1 MTFYIVAAVACVL
14 LSAFFSASEM
24 ALSSAN
30 RIRLENLMEGG
41 SRPAAMAVKL
51 LDRFDGALS
60 TILIGNNF
68 VNIALSSLGSLIAI
82 TAFGEKYT
90 WLATVIVTVTVI
102 VFGET
107 IPKILARQ
115 SANRLS
121 LVFAPILR
129 VLSVLLW
136 PLVTFVVWL
145 THLITAPMKGEAAE
159 AESEAAVEELQSLI
173 ETAEDEGVVDEE
185 RGELLQAA
193 LGFDEVSASEA
204 MTARVDMQAIDID
217 DDWEELWPLLRDSS
231 HSRIPVYEGS
241 VDNIIGVLHL
251 NHFFRALLDEE
262 RPALRPL
269 LMEPCFVYKTVKL
282 PAVLEEL
289 RASRTHLAI
298 VTDEY
303 GGTLGL
309 ISMEDVLEELV
320 GEIWDETDEIEQ
332 EVVKRGE
339 SEFELDGDMS
349 VGAFCELLDWDED
362 ELDTDSATV
371 GGWTLERFGGFP
383 EAGESFQYAGA
394 EVTVLKMDDKRVE
407 KVLVKMLP
415 ETAGDD

>member
-1 MTFYIVAAVACVL
+1 MTFYIAAAVACVL

-30 RIRLENLMEGG
+30 RIRLENLKEGG

-145 THLITAPMKGEAAE
+145 THLITAPMKGEEAE
-159 AESEAAVEELQSLI
+159 AESDAAVEELQSLI

-185 RGELLQAA
+185 RGELLLSA
-193 LGFDEVSASEA
+193 LDFDEVSASQA

-217 DDWEELWPLLRDSS
+217 DDWEELWPRLCDSP

-241 VDNIIGVLHL
+241 IDNIIGVLHL
-251 NHFFRALLDEE
+251 NHFFRAMLGEE
-262 RPALRPL
+262 KPALRPL

-320 GEIWDETDEIEQ
+320 GEIWDETDEIEP

-349 VGAFCELLDWDED
+349 VGAFCELLGWDAD

-383 EAGESFQYAGA
+383 EAGESFTFAGV
-394 EVTVLKMDDKRVE
+394 EVTVLKMDGKRAE
-407 KVLVKMLP
+407 KVLVRVLP
-415 ETAGDD
+415 EPTDDD

>member
-41 SRPAAMAVKL
+41 SRSAAMAVKL

-82 TAFGEKYT
+82 TAFGEAYT
-90 WLATVIVTVTVI
+90 WLATVIVTVAVI

-107 IPKILARQ
+107 IPKIVARQ

-145 THLITAPMKGEAAE
+145 THRVTAPMKSEE
-159 AESEAAVEELQSLI
+159 AEGESDAAVEELQSLI

-193 LGFDEVSASEA
+193 LGFDEISASEA

-217 DDWEELWPLLRDSS
+217 DGWEELWPLLRDSS
-231 HSRIPVYEGS
+231 HSRIPVYEDS
-241 VDNIIGVLHL
+241 IDNIVGVLHL

-383 EAGESFQYAGA
+383 EAGESFTFTGV

-407 KVLVKMLP
+407 KVLIKVLSEP
-415 ETAGDD
+415 AEDD

>member
-1 MTFYIVAAVACVL
+1 MTFYIAAAVACVL
-14 LSAFFSASEM
+14 LSAFFSAAEM

-82 TAFGEKYT
+82 TAFGEAYT

-145 THLITAPMKGEAAE
+145 THLITAPMKGEE
-159 AESEAAVEELQSLI
+159 AEGESDAAVEELQSLI

-193 LGFDEVSASEA
+193 LGFDEISASEA

-217 DDWEELWPLLRDSS
+217 DEWEELWPLLRDSS

-269 LMEPCFVYKTVKL
+269 LMEP
-282 PAVLEEL
+282 
-289 RASRTHLAI
+289 
-298 VTDEY
+298 
-303 GGTLGL
+303 
-309 ISMEDVLEELV
+309 
-320 GEIWDETDEIEQ
+320 
-332 EVVKRGE
+332 
-339 SEFELDGDMS
+339 
-349 VGAFCELLDWDED
+349 
-362 ELDTDSATV
+362 
-371 GGWTLERFGGFP
+371 
-383 EAGESFQYAGA
+383 
-394 EVTVLKMDDKRVE
+394 
-407 KVLVKMLP
+407 
-415 ETAGDD
+415 